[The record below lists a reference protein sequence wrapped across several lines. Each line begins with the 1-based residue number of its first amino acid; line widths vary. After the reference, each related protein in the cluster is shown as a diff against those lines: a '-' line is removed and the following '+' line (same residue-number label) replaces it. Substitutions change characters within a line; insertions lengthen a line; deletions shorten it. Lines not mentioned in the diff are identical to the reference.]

1 MTPSFS
7 IARFLAASLLL
18 SVSANALTFS
28 PGEIVRVAK
37 GEMLQFQGK
46 NFLPAPKGQE
56 FTVLKY
62 EPMQNIAYVA
72 FFKEDGSL
80 IAVSLPANAVE
91 PAAPNAW
98 TDLLR
103 GTEAFRDARYDEA
116 RRLLTRA
123 AQEPKYRT
131 LATTVSARLTGYF
144 AAVGQASTPA
154 GRQALGTVILGLRD
168 TAAEFVKDGYLCL
181 ALPLDEVAEK
191 AAKQLSGGTA
201 IPALA
206 SKIDRADVEKKVAT
220 SQRCVARA
228 RQAMSLR
235 RYVEAKKTIAE
246 GLAAEP
252 ERPELK
258 QFEKETAKAVAEG
271 DENFANADRMRKFPN
286 GTPHALTALEHGLK
300 ACADHPKLLALK
312 KEMSGAVE
320 ARTAPPVSPAL
331 LTAAR
336 ANSPLAVIEEGRTLY
351 TTRCAECHD
360 LELLDSRSVSS
371 WEKAVAGMSGRA
383 KLNDAQKSRIMEYIT
398 VAWNSLD
405 AK

>member
-1 MTPSFS
+1 M
-7 IARFLAASLLL
+7 ASLLP
-18 SVSANALTFS
+18 ANALTVS
-28 PGEIVRVAK
+28 PGEIVRVSK

-56 FTVLKY
+56 FTVLQY
-62 EPMQNIAYVA
+62 QPAQNIAYVA

-91 PAAPNAW
+91 AAPPNAW

-103 GTEAFRDARYDEA
+103 GTEAFRDTRYDEA

-123 AQEPKYRT
+123 AQEPKYRA
-131 LATTVSARLTGYF
+131 LATGISARLTGYF
-144 AAVGQASTPA
+144 AASGQASTPS
-154 GRQALGTVILGLRD
+154 GRQAFGAVIVGLRE

-258 QFEKETAKAVAEG
+258 QFEKETAKAVQEG
-271 DENFANADRMRKFPN
+271 DENFTNADRMRKFPN

-312 KEMSGAVE
+312 KDMSGAVE

-336 ANSPLAVIEEGRTLY
+336 VNSPIAALEEGRNLY
-351 TTRCAECHD
+351 TSRCAECHD
-360 LELLDSRSVSS
+360 LELLDSRSVSG

-398 VAWNSLD
+398 VAWNSLE